1 MKSKLSIVNYQ
12 LSIIII
18 LFFALPIK
26 AQVNVGSADNPHPF
40 SILELTTALK
50 EGGLRLPQLSNTDR
64 DKLHP
69 ESDPAAA
76 QGLVIYNTDNNC
88 VEFWSGSAWVD
99 LCADVAPAA
108 TCVAAPGQPGEI
120 TGNQTPCIADGGAQT
135 YSISSVEGATSYIWS
150 LPDGWSISGKSDG
163 ISISAVPDGAN
174 AASGNIS
181 VKAANSCGSGPESTL
196 ALAVVTGPPILG
208 AIITPGCGVILPSR
222 IGYNTTLRVVYT
234 VPKGVTSFTWTL
246 PPGWDYVSQDDTMY
260 SVTAKAGSAGGT
272 ISVTGTNSCGTATA
286 TGNATVTSSAES
298 PTCP

>member
-1 MKSKLSIVNYQ
+1 MKSKLSIVNYP

-26 AQVNVGSADNPHPF
+26 AQVNVGSADVPHPF

-50 EGGLRLPQLSNTDR
+50 EGGLRLPRLSNTDR

-76 QGLVIYNTDNNC
+76 QGLVIYNTDNDC

-108 TCVAAPGQPGEI
+108 CVAAPGQPGTI
-120 TGNQTPCIADGGAQT
+120 TGAQSACAGDGAQT
-135 YSISSVEGATSYIWS
+135 YSISPVKGAKSYIWS

-163 ISISAVPDGAN
+163 ISISAVPDGLS

-181 VKAANSCGSGPESTL
+181 VKAANGCGSGPESTL
-196 ALAVVTGPPILG
+196 ALTVGPPLG
-208 AIITPGCGVILPSR
+208 NIVSWGCGVI
-222 IGYNTTLRVVYT
+222 IAGKVGNTAMYLVDSQYIPISPDV
-234 VPKGVTSFTWTL
+234 SLTWTL
-246 PPGWDYVSQDDTMY
+246 PTSWQYVSQDD
-260 SVTAKAGSAGGT
+260 SSHSITAMVGDTGGT
-272 ISVTGTNSCGTATA
+272 ITVKATNSCGTGVTISANVGVTTA
-286 TGNATVTSSAES
+286 
-298 PTCP
+298 PTRPVCP